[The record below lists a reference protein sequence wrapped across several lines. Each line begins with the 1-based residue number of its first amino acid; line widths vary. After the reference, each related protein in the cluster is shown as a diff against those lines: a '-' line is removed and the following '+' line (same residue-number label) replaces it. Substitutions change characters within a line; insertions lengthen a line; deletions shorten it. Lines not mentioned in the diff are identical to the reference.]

1 LFPPPDAEEHEH
13 TPYGLALKAWEIAR
27 MRSIVPVKE
36 FVDSAPEAQNLMRSD
51 DRAPADIVEQ
61 SVSIPANVQSVLGVH
76 AYNFEGFVDFES
88 ARVFLN
94 EYYKEVRRLVLV
106 RGSTA
111 DCETFLLFAT
121 KEMGFNAGAHSAALQ
136 MKPTQQSKVVVAIPA
151 LENGAIGVELSTEVH
166 CYSVRIDSAL
176 ASQVKPQLRRV
187 RETHGGAEWELGW
200 IHGRLLKEENAQ
212 LQPNSFGEELNSRRK
227 RAREDL
233 HAPLLVP
240 ARQQGSSDGQ
250 DDSEKETKEEMALD
264 EGSVFIGT
272 VELQKL
278 RLAQRAER
286 RPQTVEAHLKA
297 PMIIVGTS
305 SYVRYADASDIT
317 IESVASPASFDVR
330 QQVYRCFSHIL

>member
-1 LFPPPDAEEHEH
+1 
-13 TPYGLALKAWEIAR
+13 
-27 MRSIVPVKE
+27 
-36 FVDSAPEAQNLMRSD
+36 
-51 DRAPADIVEQ
+51 
-61 SVSIPANVQSVLGVH
+61 
-76 AYNFEGFVDFES
+76 
-88 ARVFLN
+88 
-94 EYYKEVRRLVLV
+94 
-106 RGSTA
+106 
-111 DCETFLLFAT
+111 
-121 KEMGFNAGAHSAALQ
+121 MGFTAGPHIAALQ
-136 MKPTQQSKVVVAIPA
+136 LKATQQNKVVVAIPA

-166 CYSVRIDSAL
+166 CYTVRIDSTL

-200 IHGRLLKEENAQ
+200 IHGRLLKEDHAQ
-212 LQPNSFGEELNSRRK
+212 QSVPSPFGEELNSRRK
-227 RAREDL
+227 RAREDS
-233 HAPLLVP
+233 HAPLLIP
-240 ARQQGSSDGQ
+240 ARQQGSTEGQ
-250 DDSEKETKEEMALD
+250 EDSEKETKEEMALD
-264 EGSVFIGT
+264 EGSVFIGA